1 LRSSDR
7 QTLLTTGPVAVIC
20 GASRI
25 AVEFDLHQGHY
36 R

>member
-7 QTLLTTGPVAVIC
+7 QTLLTTGPVAVIR
-20 GASRI
+20 GAGRI
-25 AVEFDLHQGHY
+25 AAKFDLHEEQY